1 LPGNL
6 VAFSS
11 LIIDALD
18 IVIVLALD
26 IVQIISIWIYLD
38 TLFVVTASPVS
49 LITRSYGECIP
60 WLIERMEKLDNIFY
74 SWDTAF
80 QKLSED

>member
-1 LPGNL
+1 MKENL
-6 VAFSS
+6 FRELSNYHALKNAWNQSPLVHVAFTL

-38 TLFVVTASPVS
+38 TLSVVSASPVS
-49 LITRSYGECIP
+49 VITRSYGECIP
-60 WLIERMEKLDNIFY
+60 W
-74 SWDTAF
+74 
-80 QKLSED
+80 